1 MTDLNDTF
9 DASNVF
15 ATSAAS
21 FDVWAASAAALER
34 SATVLWNVADEDLRR
49 SHSPPWVFG
58 PLMLLCALTVEN
70 LVKGLLVL
78 KEPALNVHGEF
89 AHRSHDLTVLVMRA
103 GLDVTAEEAD
113 LLERLGTFL
122 LWAGRYPIPLKHTN
136 FATRRLE
143 TGQNVSTAY
152 GTLSDRATWQDL
164 LKKLS
169 DRANMLSL
177 AHRPLTDVAADA
189 ADS

>member
-15 ATSAAS
+15 MRSAAS

-34 SATVLWNVADEDLRR
+34 SATVLWNVADEDLRG
-49 SHSPPWVFG
+49 SHPPPWVFN

-70 LVKGLLVL
+70 LLKGLLVL
-78 KEPALNVHGEF
+78 KEPALNVDGEF
-89 AHRSHDLTVLVMRA
+89 AHRSHDLTVLLTRA
-103 GLDVTAEEAD
+103 DLNVTAKEAD
-113 LLERLGTFL
+113 LLERLATFL
-122 LWAGRYPIPLKHTN
+122 SWAGRYPIPLKHTN

-143 TGQNVSTAY
+143 TGQKVSTAY
-152 GTLSDRATWQDL
+152 GTSSDRATWQDL
-164 LKKLS
+164 LKKLRDS
-169 DRANMLSL
+169 ANTLSL
-177 AHRPLTDVAADA
+177 AHRRPTDVVADA